1 MITNRDIEGRIDEA
15 VRVQASI
22 REKADV
28 LRRMAGIWLDALKDG
43 RKVIFFGN
51 GGSAADAQH
60 LVCELAG
67 RFYMDRRPLPAL
79 ALTVNTST
87 LTAIG
92 NDYGFDDVFSRQ
104 LAGVGRAGDVAVGI
118 STSGNSANVVRALET
133 ARLLGLV
140 TISLT
145 GRSGGLCRDLCDLW
159 LGIESDDTPR
169 VQEGHI
175 LAGHIVCALVERE
188 LFGDGA

>member
-1 MITNRDIEGRIDEA
+1 MITNREIEDRVDEA
-15 VRVQASI
+15 VRVQASL
-22 REKADV
+22 RDKAD
-28 LRRMAGIWLDALKDG
+28 LLARMAGLWIAALREG

-79 ALTVNTST
+79 ALTVNTSS

-92 NDYGFDDVFSRQ
+92 NDYGFEEVFSRQ
-104 LAGVGRAGDVAVGI
+104 LAGVGREGDVAVGI
-118 STSGNSANVVRALET
+118 STSGNSPNVVKALET
-133 ARLLGLV
+133 ARGMGLC
-140 TISLT
+140 TIGLT
-145 GRSGGLCRDLCDLW
+145 GRTGGRCRELCDLW

-188 LFGDGA
+188 LFG